1 MYLIGL
7 TGGIG
12 SGKSTVAARLAAH
25 GCDVIDADAVA
36 REVVEPGEP
45 ALAELAERF
54 GPEVLH
60 EDGTL
65 NRPALAARAFTDDR
79 ARADLESI
87 THPRVAARIAEWIAT
102 LAARAPQGQLIVVDH
117 PLLVETGQQRRFDA
131 VVVVLADVELRVK
144 RLIDE
149 RGLTEEDVRARIRI
163 QASDEQR
170 RAVATHVI
178 ENDGT
183 PEELHAAVDALY
195 AELTEAA
202 RLGG

>member
-25 GCDVIDADAVA
+25 GCDVIDADAIA
-36 REVVEPGEP
+36 REIVEPGEP

-54 GPEVLH
+54 GPDVLND
-60 EDGTL
+60 DGTL
-65 NRPALAARAFTDDR
+65 DRAALAERAFSDDA
-79 ARADLESI
+79 ARADLERI

-102 LAARAPQGQLIVVDH
+102 VAARVPQGHLVVVDH
-117 PLLVETGQQRRFDA
+117 PLLVETGQERRFDA
-131 VVVVLADVELRVK
+131 VVVVTADAEQRIK

-149 RGLTEEDVRARIRI
+149 RGLDEGDVRARIRV
-163 QASDEQR
+163 QATDEQR

-178 ENDGT
+178 DNDGT
-183 PEELHAAVDALY
+183 RQDLDAAVDALY

-202 RLGG
+202 RAG

>member
-45 ALAELAERF
+45 ALEEIAERF
-54 GPEVLH
+54 GRDVITPE
-60 EDGTL
+60 GTL
-65 NRPALAARAFTDDR
+65 DRARLAARAFVDDASR
-79 ARADLESI
+79 AQLERI
-87 THPRVAARIAEWIAT
+87 THPRIAARIAEWIAS
-102 LAARAPQGQLIVVDH
+102 LAGSVPDGRLVVVDH
-117 PLLVETGQQRRFDA
+117 PLLVETGQHRRFDA
-131 VVVVLADVELRVK
+131 VVVVLADEELRLE
-144 RLIDE
+144 RLVEE
-149 RGLTEEDVRARIRI
+149 RGLGEDDVRARFRA
-163 QASDEQR
+163 QASDAQR

-183 PEELHAAVDALY
+183 RAELDAAVDALY
-195 AELTEAA
+195 DELVVAAAEE
-202 RLGG
+202 